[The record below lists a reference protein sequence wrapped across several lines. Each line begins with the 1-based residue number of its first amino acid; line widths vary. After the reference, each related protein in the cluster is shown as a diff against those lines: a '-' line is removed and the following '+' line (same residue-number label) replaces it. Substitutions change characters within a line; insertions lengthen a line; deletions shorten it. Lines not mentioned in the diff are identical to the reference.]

1 MEAFEDSNPGPAGN
15 WVIAALG
22 FSFLFYSA
30 WRTRRATEDFAR
42 DLRTMNVGQASFQES
57 SHFDNGTLLTSLT
70 SRINRL
76 PHAQKWHPL
85 PGPRHKPLRQTRPR
99 QARLATREPLKELK
113 NSVSPFRSRPW
124 RLSQCIVSFQNLECR
139 HDKSNNCG
147 ELFDVGYTRHRTVG
161 RELSLFTFRII
172 VTIPLDY
179 EDGTNDRDCA

>member
-1 MEAFEDSNPGPAGN
+1 M
-15 WVIAALG
+15 LK
-22 FSFLFYSA
+22 
-30 WRTRRATEDFAR
+30 
-42 DLRTMNVGQASFQES
+42 
-57 SHFDNGTLLTSLT
+57 NGTLYQDLGTNHFDKRAQGKHVL
-70 SRINRL
+70 RLVNR
-76 PHAQKWHPL
+76 
-85 PGPRHKPLRQTRPR
+85 
-99 QARLATREPLKELK
+99 LK

-172 VTIPLDY
+172 ASIPLDY